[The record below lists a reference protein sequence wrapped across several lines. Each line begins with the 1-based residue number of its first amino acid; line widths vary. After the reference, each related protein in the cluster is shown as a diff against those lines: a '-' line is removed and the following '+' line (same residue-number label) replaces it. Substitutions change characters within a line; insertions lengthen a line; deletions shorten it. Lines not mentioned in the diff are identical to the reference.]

1 MRNQIWYVTIGH
13 RQFVCRP
20 PKVILDKGADSVFEK
35 SNQCSKQ
42 DCKAAILKYI
52 DMPAPCYNLPT
63 ECPGVEVECTD
74 PEIDPEDD
82 EPESAGIEFD
92 KRDNH
97 RHKGHHP
104 HGHDH
109 HYDKSGHKKK
119 MDEKKGKHPWAG
131 LCVDSS
137 SFCGNSLFGCD
148 FILNSVY
155 SCEKTAGKPTFVKT
169 CDGEC
174 SAGTCGGNPIP
185 GTSEAPTG
193 KPTGKSSSQPTNQ
206 TTNQLSSKPTEPNDQ
221 PSISPAP
228 TNTPNPTQQSPILP
242 NAAARATALGCAV
255 MASQAS
261 AASLLKADPLKASCV
276 TPPPP
281 EKCLCNTTNSVC
293 GSTDDPQC
301 ISDIQSDSIYNS
313 ADIYDSAFLNSHKV
327 DPKSLYHYAGTGAQP
342 KKNEV
347 CTKSCPNVDGPD
359 SCKKPDKCVCQEVA
373 SYCGSGLSDV
383 CHAKANSRCACL
395 EVGKTPQFITNCGD
409 NEVKSECD
417 DVIRKRTLNA
427 IYSCPGGINAL
438 PKLV

>member
-42 DCKAAILKYI
+42 DCKAATLKYI

-119 MDEKKGKHPWAG
+119 MDEKKEKHPWAG

-137 SFCGNSLFGCD
+137 SFCGNILFGCD

-228 TNTPNPTQQSPILP
+228 TNTPNPTQQSP
-242 NAAARATALGCAV
+242 
-255 MASQAS
+255 M
-261 AASLLKADPLKASCV
+261 
-276 TPPPP
+276 
-281 EKCLCNTTNSVC
+281 
-293 GSTDDPQC
+293 
-301 ISDIQSDSIYNS
+301 
-313 ADIYDSAFLNSHKV
+313 
-327 DPKSLYHYAGTGAQP
+327 
-342 KKNEV
+342 
-347 CTKSCPNVDGPD
+347 
-359 SCKKPDKCVCQEVA
+359 
-373 SYCGSGLSDV
+373 
-383 CHAKANSRCACL
+383 
-395 EVGKTPQFITNCGD
+395 
-409 NEVKSECD
+409 
-417 DVIRKRTLNA
+417 
-427 IYSCPGGINAL
+427 
-438 PKLV
+438 